1 MAFLWY
7 TVEDC
12 FMGYKG
18 GNMRKILPKY
28 SYIPI
33 VLLFTFNMITYFGT
47 KAINAN
53 MEHHTMEIFLDDL
66 IPSWNFFIVFYVL
79 AYLQWVVG
87 FVMIA
92 RDSRELCYEYF
103 AGEIIAKG
111 ICFLFFVLYPTM
123 MIRPEIVDGNVFD
136 WMTSVI
142 YQIDQPNNLFP
153 SIHCLESW
161 IIARAAFKQKK
172 TSKAY
177 AYVMLILTILVFA
190 STVLVKQ
197 HVFVDIIGGIAVV
210 EIGLFLSRK
219 IGFGERKYIWTR
231 KK

>member
-1 MAFLWY
+1 
-7 TVEDC
+7 
-12 FMGYKG
+12 
-18 GNMRKILPKY
+18 
-28 SYIPI
+28 
-33 VLLFTFNMITYFGT
+33 
-47 KAINAN
+47 
-53 MEHHTMEIFLDDL
+53 
-66 IPSWNFFIVFYVL
+66 
-79 AYLQWVVG
+79 
-87 FVMIA
+87 
-92 RDSRELCYEYF
+92 
-103 AGEIIAKG
+103 
-111 ICFLFFVLYPTM
+111 M